1 MNIRFIHPRC
11 LIFTEAKPR
20 WISWHRGWINRIF
33 TRKRAW
39 NICFILCHVYKPI
52 KNVEWVLYESY
63 IPRPWNIRIV
73 YSTTM
78 EYTIYSIECLYG
90 RYRINIYIAVRVRL
104 PFCDRNENLSHVFLR
119 KLYSFIGESYK
130 VFIIWNTT
138 KIRSLFPLKDRNLHP
153 NCVIYEGIC
162 SCGERYIGET
172 AKCIH
177 LRTTEHENI
186 KKISEPS
193 KHLKGNRDHSF
204 NWRILANAPR
214 EYAKRKILEALY
226 IGRFKP
232 GLNEQVNSRKLR
244 LFIHGV
250 T

>member
-1 MNIRFIHPRC
+1 M
-11 LIFTEAKPR
+11 
-20 WISWHRGWINRIF
+20 
-33 TRKRAW
+33 
-39 NICFILCHVYKPI
+39 
-52 KNVEWVLYESY
+52 
-63 IPRPWNIRIV
+63 
-73 YSTTM
+73 
-78 EYTIYSIECLYG
+78 
-90 RYRINIYIAVRVRL
+90 RL
-104 PFCDRNENLSHVFLR
+104 PFCHRNENLSRVFLR

-226 IGRFKP
+226 IGKFKP